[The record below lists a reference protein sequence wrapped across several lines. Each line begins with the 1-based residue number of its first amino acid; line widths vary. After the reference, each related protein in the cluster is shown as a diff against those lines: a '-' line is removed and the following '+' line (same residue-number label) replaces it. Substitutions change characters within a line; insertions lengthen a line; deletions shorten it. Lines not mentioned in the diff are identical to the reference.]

1 MFRYAHDI
9 GLYLLIS
16 IPLLVFIFIWL
27 KNWRKKAMSAFV
39 ESGLQESLA
48 PNMSPLKRG
57 LKASLITLALVSL
70 CIGIADPQVGT
81 KYEEVKREG
90 FDVIIAL
97 DVSNSML
104 AEDLAPSRMARSKQA
119 ISKLIDRLKNDRIGI
134 VVFAGEAFVQ
144 LPLTTDH
151 SAAKLFL
158 TSIDTDIIPNQG
170 TAIGAAIELAA
181 SSFSEAQ
188 QKNRAIIVI
197 SDGENHEDDA
207 MEQATAAAEAGI
219 SVHTIGIGSSD
230 GAPIPVYQR
239 GRKMGYRK
247 DKEGNT
253 VVSKLNEVMLQ
264 QVAGAGDGSYI
275 RANNTKVGLN
285 ALFSELEKMERT
297 EFGSKMFT
305 SYEDRFQIFLA
316 IALALLFIELLIPSR
331 KSRLVGHI
339 KLFSVK
345 SKK

>member
-1 MFRYAHDI
+1 MFRFAHDI

-16 IPLLVFIFIWL
+16 VPLMVVIFIWL
-27 KNWRKKAMSAFV
+27 RNWRRKSMQAFIS
-39 ESGLQESLA
+39 SGLHKNLI
-48 PNMSPLKRG
+48 PNYSKFRTG
-57 LKASLITLALVSL
+57 LKAGLITVALALL
-70 CIGIADPQVGT
+70 CVAIADPQVGT

-104 AEDLAPSRMARSKQA
+104 AEDLAPNRLARSKQA

-134 VVFAGEAFVQ
+134 IVFAGEAFVQ

-158 TSIDTDIIPNQG
+158 SSIDTDIIPNQG
-170 TAIGAAIELAA
+170 TAVGAAIELAA
-181 SSFSEAQ
+181 RSFGEQ
-188 QKNRAIIVI
+188 NQKNRAIIVI

-207 MEQATAAAEAGI
+207 MEQATAATELGI
-219 SVHTIGIGSSD
+219 AVHTIGIGSGD

-247 DKEGNT
+247 DKGGNT
-253 VVSKLNEVMLQ
+253 VISKLDEVILQ
-264 QVAGAGDGSYI
+264 QVAGAGNGTYI
-275 RANNTKVGLN
+275 RANNTKLGLN
-285 ALFSELEKMERT
+285 ALFDELEKMERT
-297 EFGSKMFT
+297 EYGSKMFT

-316 IALALLFIELLIPSR
+316 IALALLFIEMLIPTR
-331 KSRLVGHI
+331 KS
-339 KLFSVK
+339 KLLGDVQLFEVK
-345 SKK
+345 EK

>member
-1 MFRYAHDI
+1 MYRFAHDI
-9 GLYLLIS
+9 GLYLLVS
-16 IPLLVFIFIWL
+16 VPLMIVIFIWL
-27 KNWRKKAMSAFV
+27 RNWRRKSMQAFIA
-39 ESGLQESLA
+39 SGLQEDMIPKYS
-48 PNMSPLKRG
+48 SFRTG
-57 LKASLITLALVSL
+57 LKASLITASLLFL
-70 CIGIADPQVGT
+70 CIAVADPQIGT

-90 FDVIIAL
+90 FDVMIAL

-104 AEDLAPSRMARSKQA
+104 AEDLAPNRLARSKQA
-119 ISKLIDRLKNDRIGI
+119 ISKLIDRLKNDRIGVI
-134 VVFAGEAFVQ
+134 VFAGEAFVQ

-158 TSIDTDIIPNQG
+158 SSIDTDIIPNQG

-181 SSFSEAQ
+181 QSFDEKN
-188 QKNRAIIVI
+188 QKNRAIIII

-207 MEQATAAAEAGI
+207 MEQAGAAAEEGI
-219 SVHTIGIGSSD
+219 SVHTIGIGSLD
-230 GAPIPVYQR
+230 GAPIPLYQR

-253 VVSKLNEVMLQ
+253 VVSKLNDVMLQ

-285 ALFSELEKMERT
+285 ALFDELEKMERT
-297 EFGSKMFT
+297 EYGSKMFT

-331 KSRLVGHI
+331 KSKMFGHI
-339 KLFSVK
+339 KLFEVK
-345 SKK
+345 GK